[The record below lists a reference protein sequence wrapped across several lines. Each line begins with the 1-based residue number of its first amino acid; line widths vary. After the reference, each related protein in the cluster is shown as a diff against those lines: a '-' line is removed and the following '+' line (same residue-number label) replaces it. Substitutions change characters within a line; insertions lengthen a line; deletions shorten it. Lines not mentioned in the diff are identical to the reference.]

1 MNPYLIAV
9 LAFLILPALLQA
21 VAEIL
26 NLRAI
31 REDIPPEF
39 QGWYDAEKYAASQ
52 RYLRESTRFEL
63 FQHGVT
69 LALQAAFILLGGFA
83 AVDQWARGLGWGMFS
98 TGLAFTGALILL
110 TTLISLPFSI
120 YETFRI
126 EARYGFNRTTPG
138 TFARDQILGLLL
150 TALIGAPALVG
161 ILWFFTRAGSSAW
174 LYAWAAMFLL
184 QMALMYLAPRFI
196 MPLFNKFTPLPE
208 GDLRA
213 AIEGYAEREKFT
225 LRDLFTMDGSKRSAR
240 ANAFFTGFGRNRRVV
255 LYDTLVTRHPVPELL
270 AVLAHEIGHF
280 KLRHIPKFIA
290 VSAATSFAMFALL
303 SVFIAEP
310 RLYAAFGV
318 TFDLVGG
325 HPPLYAGMVFFLFLL
340 APLNLVLSLAL
351 NRASRKHEF
360 EADAFAA
367 RTTGTPSALADA
379 LRRLSVDNLSN
390 LSPHPL
396 LVALEYSHPPVL
408 QRIRALTGEGG
419 ATTGPG
425 DPS

>member
-26 NLRAI
+26 NLRAL

-69 LALQAAFILLGGFA
+69 LVLQAAFILLGGFA
-83 AVDQWARGLGWGMFS
+83 AVDQWARALGWGMIP

-110 TTLISLPFSI
+110 TTLLSLPFSI

-126 EARYGFNRTTPG
+126 EAKYGFNRTTPG
-138 TFARDQILGLLL
+138 TFARDQVLGLVL
-150 TALIGAPALVG
+150 TAVIGAPALAG
-161 ILWFFTRAGSSAW
+161 ILWFFARAGSSAW

-196 MPLFNKFTPLPE
+196 MPLFNKFTPLPAGE
-208 GDLRA
+208 LRT

-255 LYDTLVTRHPVPELL
+255 LYDTLVARHPVPELL

-290 VSAATSFAMFALL
+290 VSAATSFLMFALL

-310 RLYAAFGV
+310 RLYAAFGG
-318 TFDLVGG
+318 TFDSIGAQ
-325 HPPLYAGMVFFLFLL
+325 PPLYAGLVFFLFLL
-340 APLNLVLSLAL
+340 APLNLLLSLAL

-367 RTTGTPSALADA
+367 RTTGTPAALADA

-408 QRIRALTGEGG
+408 QRIRALNGQG
-419 ATTGPG
+419 
-425 DPS
+425 

>member
-31 REDIPPEF
+31 REDIPTEF
-39 QGWYDAEKYAASQ
+39 QGWYDAEKYAAAQ

-69 LALQAAFILLGGFA
+69 LVLQAAFILLGGFA
-83 AVDQWARGLGWGMFS
+83 AVDQWARALGWGMIP

-110 TTLISLPFSI
+110 TTLLSLPFSI

-126 EARYGFNRTTPG
+126 EAKYGFNRTTPG
-138 TFARDQILGLLL
+138 TFARDQVLGLVL
-150 TALIGAPALVG
+150 TAVIGAPALAG
-161 ILWFFTRAGSSAW
+161 ILWFFARAGSSAW

-196 MPLFNKFTPLPE
+196 MPLFNKFTPLPAGE
-208 GDLRA
+208 LRT

-255 LYDTLVTRHPVPELL
+255 LYDTLVARHPVPELL

-290 VSAATSFAMFALL
+290 VSAATSFLMFALL

-310 RLYAAFGV
+310 RLYAAFGG
-318 TFDLVGG
+318 TFDSIGAQ
-325 HPPLYAGMVFFLFLL
+325 PPLYAGLVFFLFLL
-340 APLNLVLSLAL
+340 APLNLLLSLAL

-367 RTTGTPSALADA
+367 RTTGTPAALADA

-408 QRIRALTGEGG
+408 QRIRALNGQG
-419 ATTGPG
+419 
-425 DPS
+425 

>member
-26 NLRAI
+26 NLRAL
-31 REDIPPEF
+31 REDIPTEF

-69 LALQAAFILLGGFA
+69 LVLQAAFILLGGFA
-83 AVDQWARGLGWGMFS
+83 AVDQWARALGWGMIP

-110 TTLISLPFSI
+110 TTLLSLPFSI

-126 EARYGFNRTTPG
+126 EAKYGFNRTTPG
-138 TFARDQILGLLL
+138 TFARDQVLGLVL
-150 TALIGAPALVG
+150 TAVIGAPALAG
-161 ILWFFTRAGSSAW
+161 ILWFFARAGSSAW

-196 MPLFNKFTPLPE
+196 MPLFNKFTPLPAGE
-208 GDLRA
+208 LRT

-255 LYDTLVTRHPVPELL
+255 LYDTLVARHPVPELL

-290 VSAATSFAMFALL
+290 VSAATSFLMFALL

-318 TFDLVGG
+318 TFESIGAQ
-325 HPPLYAGMVFFLFLL
+325 PPLYAGLVFFLFLL
-340 APLNLVLSLAL
+340 APLNLLLSLAL

-367 RTTGTPSALADA
+367 RTTGTPAALADA

-408 QRIRALTGEGG
+408 QRIRALNGQG
-419 ATTGPG
+419 
-425 DPS
+425 

>member
-31 REDIPPEF
+31 REDIPTEF

-69 LALQAAFILLGGFA
+69 LVLQAAFILLGGFA
-83 AVDQWARGLGWGMFS
+83 AVDQWARALGWGMIP

-110 TTLISLPFSI
+110 TTLLSLPFSI

-126 EARYGFNRTTPG
+126 EAKYGFNRTTPG
-138 TFARDQILGLLL
+138 TFARDQVLGLVL
-150 TALIGAPALVG
+150 TAVIGAPALAG
-161 ILWFFTRAGSSAW
+161 ILWFFARAGSSAW

-196 MPLFNKFTPLPE
+196 MPLFNKFTPLPAGE
-208 GDLRA
+208 LRT

-255 LYDTLVTRHPVPELL
+255 LYDTLVARHPVPELL

-290 VSAATSFAMFALL
+290 VSAATSFLMFALL

-310 RLYAAFGV
+310 RLYAAFGG
-318 TFDLVGG
+318 TFDSIGAQ
-325 HPPLYAGMVFFLFLL
+325 PPLYAGLVFFLFLL
-340 APLNLVLSLAL
+340 APLNLLLSLAL

-367 RTTGTPSALADA
+367 RTTGTPAALADA

-408 QRIRALTGEGG
+408 QRIRALNGQI
-419 ATTGPG
+419 
-425 DPS
+425 